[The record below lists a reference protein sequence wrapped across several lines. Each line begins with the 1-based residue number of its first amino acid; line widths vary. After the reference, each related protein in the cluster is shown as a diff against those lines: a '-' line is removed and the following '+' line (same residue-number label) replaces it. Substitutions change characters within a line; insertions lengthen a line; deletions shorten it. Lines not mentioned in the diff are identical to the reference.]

1 MDPTP
6 SEMPS
11 GSPGVP
17 APPPQAP
24 TPPPQMPTPPPQM
37 PPAASQTP
45 PQPAWMQ
52 SLTSTAP
59 VAGPAGLFY
68 ADLPNR
74 IIAYIIDM
82 ILLAIVG
89 VVIGAITGSFMP
101 VVSFDLVNGFH
112 YNYFAAIINA
122 AIGAAVSAGYF
133 IYTWTNMRGTVGM
146 KVLGM
151 QIGSEKDGSALYMDQ
166 AIRRWLAVGGWIT
179 IVSALNP
186 WRPGRSYRQK
196 ATRNADAQ
204 RARDGTSRPSG
215 TAAGTL
221 QPQWRTIGLMPM
233 KVREVIRLLEKHGW
247 VEMRSRGSHRHF
259 KHPDEAFVV
268 TVPGSDGKELA
279 PSTLNVILK
288 KAGLR

>member
-24 TPPPQMPTPPPQM
+24 TPPPQAPTPPPQM
-37 PPAASQTP
+37 PPAASQMP

-151 QIGSEKDGSALYMDQ
+151 QIGSEKDGSSLSMDQ

-186 WRPGRSYRQK
+186 LPLVGILIALVALGYVIYLLYTTAQSPTKQGFHDKFVGSMVVKAARSV
-196 ATRNADAQ
+196 A
-204 RARDGTSRPSG
+204 
-215 TAAGTL
+215 
-221 QPQWRTIGLMPM
+221 
-233 KVREVIRLLEKHGW
+233 
-247 VEMRSRGSHRHF
+247 
-259 KHPDEAFVV
+259 
-268 TVPGSDGKELA
+268 
-279 PSTLNVILK
+279 
-288 KAGLR
+288 

>member
-24 TPPPQMPTPPPQM
+24 APPPQAPTPPPQM
-37 PPAASQTP
+37 PPQASQMP

-52 SLTSTAP
+52 NLTSTAP

-89 VVIGAITGSFMP
+89 FVIGAITGSFMP
-101 VVSFDLVNGFH
+101 VVSIDFTGIH

-122 AIGAAVSAGYF
+122 VIGAAVSAGYF

-151 QIGSEKDGSALYMDQ
+151 QIGSEKDGSTLSMDQ

-186 WRPGRSYRQK
+186 LPLLGILIALVALGYVIYLLYTTAQSPTKQGFHDKFVGSMVVKAARSV
-196 ATRNADAQ
+196 A
-204 RARDGTSRPSG
+204 
-215 TAAGTL
+215 
-221 QPQWRTIGLMPM
+221 
-233 KVREVIRLLEKHGW
+233 
-247 VEMRSRGSHRHF
+247 
-259 KHPDEAFVV
+259 
-268 TVPGSDGKELA
+268 
-279 PSTLNVILK
+279 
-288 KAGLR
+288 

>member
-1 MDPTP
+1 MEPNP

-11 GSPGVP
+11 GSPEAP

-24 TPPPQMPTPPPQM
+24 TPPPQAPQMPPPPQM
-37 PPAASQTP
+37 P

-52 SLTSTAP
+52 NLTSTAP
-59 VAGPAGLFY
+59 VPGPAGLFY

-151 QIGSEKDGSALYMDQ
+151 QIGSEKDGATLTMDQ

-186 WRPGRSYRQK
+186 LPLLGLLIALVALGYVIYLLYTTAQSPTKQGFHDHFVGSMVVKAARSV
-196 ATRNADAQ
+196 A
-204 RARDGTSRPSG
+204 
-215 TAAGTL
+215 
-221 QPQWRTIGLMPM
+221 
-233 KVREVIRLLEKHGW
+233 
-247 VEMRSRGSHRHF
+247 
-259 KHPDEAFVV
+259 
-268 TVPGSDGKELA
+268 
-279 PSTLNVILK
+279 
-288 KAGLR
+288 

>member
-24 TPPPQMPTPPPQM
+24 TPPPQMPPQ
-37 PPAASQTP
+37 ASQMP

-52 SLTSTAP
+52 NLTSTAP

-82 ILLAIVG
+82 ILIGIVG
-89 VVIGAITGSFMP
+89 IVVGAITGSFMP
-101 VVSFDLVNGFH
+101 VVSIDFTGIH

-122 AIGAAVSAGYF
+122 VIGAAVSAGYF

-151 QIGSEKDGSALYMDQ
+151 QIGSEKDGSTLSMDQ
-166 AIRRWLAVGGWIT
+166 AIRRWLAVGGWIS

-186 WRPGRSYRQK
+186 LPLVGLLIALVALGYVIYLLYTTAQSPTKQGFHDKFVGSMVVKAARSV
-196 ATRNADAQ
+196 A
-204 RARDGTSRPSG
+204 
-215 TAAGTL
+215 
-221 QPQWRTIGLMPM
+221 
-233 KVREVIRLLEKHGW
+233 
-247 VEMRSRGSHRHF
+247 
-259 KHPDEAFVV
+259 
-268 TVPGSDGKELA
+268 
-279 PSTLNVILK
+279 
-288 KAGLR
+288 